1 MEKINGRIISSGIGM
16 GILKTLYRPMD
27 IEKIVMNRP
36 NTSDAKDV
44 QVEFDIFE
52 KASNIIKNYYISL
65 CKKDEQTTDIFEAL
79 SQLATDEELAENVQ
93 LSIKKKLYTAEYAV
107 YFVSRNL
114 MKTLEVL
121 DDEYIRQRARD
132 IEEVADKIILKI
144 IDIKDNVNMENPNN
158 IALNNDL
165 SHILIVDKLIPE
177 MLINDNGEQLK
188 GVIASICPD
197 NSHAAI
203 IARIKNIPVIS
214 GINVDKL
221 TENDYAIIDDRD
233 STLIINPD
241 EVTRSYYERRLR
253 DSEKAIKD
261 LTKYKDIA
269 AIAKSGKYIKVCAN
283 VSGLD
288 DIKAAIENG
297 ADGIGLFRTEIVFMD
312 RESAPTEEEQLLV
325 YSEAAKLMRDK
336 PLVIRVYDGGMD
348 KPLKFIKSLDKV
360 NSKEIID
367 ERGIKLLLQNEKI
380 FKAQLRAIYRAAV
393 YGNISVM
400 FPMVSYKEELDKTQ
414 EIIKNVKGELEL
426 ENISYNDIKIGIM
439 IETPSAVEL
448 SATLTRDIDFVSIGT
463 NDLIQYTFSKDRTDG
478 TQTYLDDKEYEKL
491 FGMIKTTTDNAHK
504 NNCKVSVCGELA
516 GDLKFTDKFIEAG
529 VDELSVSPSKILLL
543 RKQIIS

>member
-16 GILKTLYRPMD
+16 GILKTLYRTMD
-27 IEKIVMNRP
+27 IEKIVTNRA
-36 NTSDAKDV
+36 NISGAIDV
-44 QVEFDIFE
+44 QMEFDIFQ
-52 KASNIIKNYYISL
+52 KASDIIKNYYISL

-93 LSIKKKLYTAEYAV
+93 LAIMERLFTAEYAV

-121 DDEYIRQRARD
+121 DDDYIKQRARD
-132 IEEVADKIILKI
+132 VEEVADKIILKI
-144 IDIKDNVNMENPNN
+144 IDIKDNVNIENTNN

-177 MLINDNGEQLK
+177 MLINDKQSKLK
-188 GVIASICPD
+188 GVITMECPD

-203 IARIKNIPVIS
+203 IARIKNIPVIA
-214 GINVDKL
+214 GINVDELKA
-221 TENDYAIIDDRD
+221 NDYAIIDDRD
-233 STLIINPD
+233 GTLIINPD
-241 EVTRSYYERRLR
+241 EYTRSYYEKWLK
-253 DSEKAIKD
+253 DSEEAVKD

-269 AIAKSGKYIKVCAN
+269 AIAKNGRYIKVCAN

-288 DIKAAIENG
+288 DIKVAIENG

-312 RESAPTEEEQLLV
+312 RECAPTEEEQLLI

-336 PLVIRVYDGGMD
+336 PLVIRAFDGGMD
-348 KPLKFIKSLDKV
+348 KPLKFMQSIDKV

-367 ERGIKLLLQNEKI
+367 ERGISLLLRNKTI
-380 FKAQLRAIYRAAV
+380 FKTQLRAIYRSAV
-393 YGNISVM
+393 YGNVSVM

-426 ENISYNDIKIGIM
+426 ENISYKDIKIGIM

-516 GDLKFTDKFIEAG
+516 GDLKFTDKFIEAC

>member
-27 IEKIVMNRP
+27 IEKIVMNRAD
-36 NTSDAKDV
+36 TSDAKDV

-52 KASNIIKNYYISL
+52 KASDIIKNYYISL

-203 IARIKNIPVIS
+203 IARIKNIPVIA
-214 GINVDKL
+214 GINVHELKA
-221 TENDYAIIDDRD
+221 NDYAIIDDRD
-233 STLIINPD
+233 GALIINPD
-241 EVTRSYYERRLR
+241 EYTRSYYEKWLK
-253 DSEKAIKD
+253 DSEDAIKD

-312 RESAPTEEEQLLV
+312 RECAPTEEEQLLL
-325 YSEAAKLMRDK
+325 YSEAAKLMKDK
-336 PLVIRVYDGGMD
+336 PLVIRAFDGGMD
-348 KPLKFIKSLDKV
+348 KPLKFMQPIDKL
-360 NSKEIID
+360 NSKEMID
-367 ERGIKLLLQNEKI
+367 ERGISLLLRNINI
-380 FKAQLRAIYRAAV
+380 FKTQLRAIYRSAV

-400 FPMVSYKEELDKTQ
+400 FPMVSHIEELVKIQEILKDVKEELDTENKLY
-414 EIIKNVKGELEL
+414 KN
-426 ENISYNDIKIGIM
+426 IKIGIM
-439 IETPSAVEL
+439 IETPSAVKE
-448 SATLTRDIDFVSIGT
+448 SDILTKDIDFVSLGT
-463 NDLIQYTFSKDRTDG
+463 NDLIHYAFEKDRTSGEETTLNDE
-478 TQTYLDDKEYEKL
+478 EYSKIL
-491 FGMIKTTTDNAHK
+491 HMIKLTVENAHK
-504 NNCKVSVCGELA
+504 NNCKVSICGELA
-516 GDLKFTDKFIEAG
+516 GDLKSTDKIIEAG
-529 VDELSVSPSKILLL
+529 VDELSVAPSKILLL